1 MHESSWCADTGQ
13 LSKWLLRLAIPKDS
27 APHRPVDKVVLAAA
41 SSSIKTAVVCPS
53 LIYGRGRGP
62 GNRRSM
68 QAYELSRLVLERGAG
83 FVVGGEGYMWFH
95 VHIYDL
101 SRLYLSLL
109 EAAVAGGAEA
119 SWNDEGYYLVENGE
133 HGWDDLARAITNE
146 AFMQGFIESAE
157 ADVLEGKEREK
168 LDAVGVALWNVE
180 SRAKAIRA
188 AKLLGWRVRERS
200 LMDEVPDIVSGEA
213 ERIGFAPKMK

>member
-1 MHESSWCADTGQ
+1 MVAEIS
-13 LSKWLLRLAIPKDS
+13 IPKDS

-41 SSSIKTAVVCPS
+41 AATASSSIKTAVVCPS
-53 LIYGRGRGP
+53 LIYGQGRGP

-83 FVVGGEGYMWFH
+83 FVVGGEAYMWFH

-109 EAAVAGGAEA
+109 EAAVAGGGEA
-119 SWNDEGYYLVENGE
+119 SWNGDGYYLVENGE
-133 HGWDDLARAITNE
+133 HGWDDLARAITDE
-146 AFMQGFIESAE
+146 AFKQGFIESAE
-157 ADVLEGKEREK
+157 ANVLEGKEREK
-168 LDAVGVALWNVE
+168 LEAVGVALWNVN
-180 SRAKAIRA
+180 SRAKAVRA
-188 AKLLGWRVRERS
+188 AKLLGWRAGERS

-213 ERIGFAPKMK
+213 KRIGLAPKMK

>member
-1 MHESSWCADTGQ
+1 MHESSWCANTGQ
-13 LSKWLLRLAIPKDS
+13 LTKWLLRLAIPKDS

-68 QAYELSRLVLERGAG
+68 QAYELSRLILERGAG
-83 FVVGGEGYMWFH
+83 FVVGEKDYMWFH

-101 SRLYLSLL
+101 SRLYLSLV
-109 EAAVAGGAEA
+109 EAAVVGGGDA
-119 SWNDEGYYLVENGE
+119 SWNAEGYYLVESGE
-133 HGWDDLARAITNE
+133 HGWDELARAITIE
-146 AFMQGFIESAE
+146 AFKKGFIESAE

-168 LDAVGVALWNVE
+168 LEAVGVALWNVE

-200 LMDEVPDIVSGEA
+200 LMDEVPDIVRGEA